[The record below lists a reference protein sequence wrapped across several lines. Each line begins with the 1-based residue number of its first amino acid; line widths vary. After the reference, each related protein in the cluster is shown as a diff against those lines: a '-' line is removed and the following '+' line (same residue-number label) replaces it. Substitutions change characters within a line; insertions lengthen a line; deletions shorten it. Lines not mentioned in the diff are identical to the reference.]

1 VAAGCGRS
9 ERRGRLVSRGPD
21 AGERLRRLLAIM
33 PWLAARGTA
42 TFEEIGERF
51 GMDVAT
57 VENELLLAACC
68 GLPPYSPDQLIELV
82 VDEHGVTANVPDYFR
97 RPLHL
102 TAADG
107 FAMLAAGQALLA
119 VPGADE
125 PTSDAGSSSGSGS
138 GRRGPL
144 ASALDKLADVL
155 GGSRGVAVELDAP
168 PLLAD
173 LRSAADDAERV
184 EVDYYSAS
192 RDEVT
197 TRAIDPFAVF
207 AERGHWY
214 VSAYCHRA
222 DAVLHFRVDRM
233 RSVRP
238 TGEHFERPD
247 PASAAVPGAVFR
259 PGPGMEQA
267 TVVLPAAARWVVE
280 TYPTTSVEDLPD
292 GSLRVVLPV
301 SGRAWLERVLLRVG
315 PEARVEGP
323 PELADVGRRAAA
335 RVLARYAGATD

>member
-1 VAAGCGRS
+1 
-9 ERRGRLVSRGPD
+9 VSRGPD

-33 PWLAARGTA
+33 PWLASRGTA

-97 RPLHL
+97 RPLQL

-107 FAMLAAGQALLA
+107 FAMLAAGQGLLA

-125 PTSDAGSSSGSGS
+125 ARSDASGSGKPS
-138 GRRGPL
+138 PL

-155 GGSRGVAVELDAP
+155 GGPRGVAVELDAP

-173 LRSAADDAERV
+173 LRSAAAEAERV

-197 TRAIDPFAVF
+197 TRAIDPFVVF

-222 DAVLHFRVDRM
+222 DAVLNFRVDRV
-233 RSVRP
+233 RSARP
-238 TGEHFERPD
+238 TGERFERPD
-247 PASAAVPGAVFR
+247 PTLAAVPGAVFR
-259 PGPGMEQA
+259 PGPDMEQA

-280 TYPTTSVEDLPD
+280 TYPTTSVEELPD

-323 PELADVGRRAAA
+323 PELADVGRQAAA
-335 RVLARYAGATD
+335 RVLARYAGATG